1 MIKRE
6 EADSGLRAGFI
17 REDDAK
23 DQLNQ
28 QPQPKPPVDKKI
40 EAEVKAEVEA
50 IVARSEGKSQ
60 APKIANGPKVS
71 VQGVSGR
78 MITGVIKAVK
88 KKITPHKD
96 KAEESEHSEKEP
108 AGSEKAALTQPE
120 AAPPVPSQ
128 AVESAAEVQAQSQ
141 KTKTSDSVEKSLQ
154 VERPKAEPK
163 ADLKSETTSSAEA
176 EPVKKETPAEK
187 LPEKDAVSSENKKA
201 AVMQEAREEVAAA
214 VKTRAV
220 KSAAPQTEESK
231 NAEPAKTLQQDT
243 AIAAAKAK
251 AKAEV
256 EVATTKKE
264 EAAVK
269 AEDRAEKHELVSPSA
284 TVETSADSAKS
295 REKIEKST
303 QVPDLGDKVPSRSA
317 TPSQNRGE
325 KSQEREVRM
334 DPELYKSYMERSG
347 KKPFRPQKGN
357 YLGKDSATPAFK
369 EQRQG
374 SYSSGQ
380 GRSYGGSSQSRGRS
394 FGGSSQGGRSFGS
407 SGGRFN
413 KGGFR
418 DNMSGGMGK
427 DKDEEETPRRTR
439 SPKPQ
444 KARSF
449 NDAPDL
455 AADKKSESRRSYAAH
470 RQKGDRDRFDF
481 HEFGNSQELDFAE
494 ESLRRS
500 RRKARRGETAPQ
512 AKTQAAVLTQV
523 KLPEQMTVKE
533 LAEFL
538 KKTSAEV
545 IKKLMNYG
553 VMATVNQEIDY
564 DTAEVIAGEFEIK
577 AEKIVEIKEE
587 DILFDDSDDKP
598 EDLKERPPVVV
609 VMGHVDHGKTS
620 ILDWIRETHVARG
633 EAGGI
638 TQHIGAYQ
646 VEVKDKKITFLDTPG
661 HEAFTAMRAR
671 GAQVTDIAILVVAAD
686 DGVMPQTIEAIHHA
700 RAAETEI
707 IVAINKIDKPGAN
720 IDRVKQELAA
730 QGLLA
735 PEWGGDVTMVPVS
748 AKTGENMEELL
759 ETVILTA
766 DIMELKANPNRQAK
780 GTVIEA
786 RLDKNR
792 GAIATVLV
800 QRGTL
805 HTGHTLVVG
814 TLIGNIRAMMNE
826 HGEQITEAGPS
837 VPVEILGLPDV
848 PEDGDIFYEVENERV
863 ARSLVERRR
872 DEERERQLRK
882 NSKVSLDNIFEQMS
896 EGETKELNII
906 IKADVQGS
914 VEAVTQSLEK
924 LSNDEVKLKVIHGA
938 VGAITE
944 SDVRLADVSDAII
957 IGFNVRPAANVKDMA
972 KDANVDIR
980 LYRVI
985 YDAIEDMQAA
995 LTGMLAP
1002 TIEEEILG
1010 HAEVRE
1016 TYKVSSVGTIAGCYV
1031 TDGKIQRNAKLR
1043 LVRDGIVIHEGNIAS
1058 LKRFKDD
1065 AREVA
1070 QGYECGV
1077 GIERYNDIKPG
1088 DIIEMYRMKEVART

>member
-23 DQLNQ
+23 DQINQ

-60 APKIANGPKVS
+60 PPKIANGPKVS

-96 KAEESEHSEKEP
+96 KTEVSDLGEKEP
-108 AGSEKAALTQPE
+108 SVPDKAEPGQPEKAA
-120 AAPPVPSQ
+120 PVLSP
-128 AVESAAEVQAQSQ
+128 AVETVTEVPAQSP
-141 KTKTSDSVEKSLQ
+141 KTEPSVSVEKSPQ
-154 VERPKAEPK
+154 AESPKAEVK
-163 ADLKSETTSSAEA
+163 AKTISSVEDK
-176 EPVKKETPAEK
+176 PVKTKAQAEK
-187 LPEKDAVSSENKKA
+187 LPGKGAAASENKQSA
-201 AVMQEAREEVAAA
+201 ATSEVREEAATA
-214 VKTRAV
+214 AKTRPV
-220 KSAAPQTEESK
+220 KSAAPQTADVK
-231 NAEPAKTLQQDT
+231 TAEPAKTLQQDT
-243 AIAAAKAK
+243 TVGPEKAK
-251 AKAEV
+251 AAAELAPTKKAEA
-256 EVATTKKE
+256 VAQAETRE
-264 EAAVK
+264 EKTEPVAPPVTGDAPADAAQ
-269 AEDRAEKHELVSPSA
+269 
-284 TVETSADSAKS
+284 S
-295 REKIEKST
+295 REKNEKAT

-347 KKPFRPQKGN
+347 KKPFRPQKGS

-369 EQRQG
+369 EQRPG

-380 GRSYGGSSQSRGRS
+380 GRSFGGSSQSRGRS
-394 FGGSSQGGRSFGS
+394 FGAGSQGGRSFGS
-407 SGGRFN
+407 GGGRFN

-470 RQKGDRDRFDF
+470 RQKGDRDRFDL

-494 ESLRRS
+494 ETLRRS
-500 RRKARRGETAPQ
+500 RRKARRGELAPQ
-512 AKTQAAVLTQV
+512 AKTPTAVLTQV

-533 LAEFL
+533 LAELL

-598 EDLKERPPVVV
+598 EDLQERPPVVV

-646 VEVKDKKITFLDTPG
+646 VEVKGKKITFLDTPG

-766 DIMELKANPNRQAK
+766 DILELKANPNRQAK

-826 HGEQITEAGPS
+826 HGEPITEAGPS

-872 DEERERQLRK
+872 DEERARQLRK

-1043 LVRDGIVIHEGNIAS
+1043 LVRDGIVIHEGNISS

-1088 DIIEMYRMKEVART
+1088 DIIEMYRMNEVART